1 MTLRL
6 TAAAMLSVVISTLVS
21 AQEPANNAYAIT
33 SESIGSSVWT
43 EVKLIDLASGQV
55 TRNVFENAKANY
67 TLYDARSLKQITI
80 AKNDSTSAMND
91 LRPFAGYSAAC
102 AFDKKKN
109 RLYYAPLFINQLRY
123 IDLSAGTPSVY
134 IFKDEKLS
142 NAPDVE
148 AEENQVTRMVISSDG
163 NGYALNNS
171 GSHLVRFTTGENPQ
185 ISDLGELHDAPENG
199 DMKIADAST
208 SCGRDMLADISGYL
222 YVISA
227 HNHVFKIDVQT
238 RTATYLQKI
247 KGLPEGFTTN
257 GAVVDEEGNIII
269 SSANSIISYQQ

>member
-109 RLYYAPLFINQLRY
+109 RLYYAPLFIFFTHVQMPPVIERFNVMHAL
-123 IDLSAGTPSVY
+123 P
-134 IFKDEKLS
+134 FKKKGCK
-142 NAPDVE
+142 
-148 AEENQVTRMVISSDG
+148 QVTAFLKGIPNIFS
-163 NGYALNNS
+163 LN
-171 GSHLVRFTTGENPQ
+171 R
-185 ISDLGELHDAPENG
+185 
-199 DMKIADAST
+199 
-208 SCGRDMLADISGYL
+208 
-222 YVISA
+222 
-227 HNHVFKIDVQT
+227 
-238 RTATYLQKI
+238 
-247 KGLPEGFTTN
+247 
-257 GAVVDEEGNIII
+257 
-269 SSANSIISYQQ
+269 

>member
-123 IDLSAGTPSVY
+123 IDLSAGTPSV
-134 IFKDEKLS
+134 
-142 NAPDVE
+142 
-148 AEENQVTRMVISSDG
+148 
-163 NGYALNNS
+163 
-171 GSHLVRFTTGENPQ
+171 
-185 ISDLGELHDAPENG
+185 
-199 DMKIADAST
+199 
-208 SCGRDMLADISGYL
+208 
-222 YVISA
+222 
-227 HNHVFKIDVQT
+227 
-238 RTATYLQKI
+238 
-247 KGLPEGFTTN
+247 
-257 GAVVDEEGNIII
+257 
-269 SSANSIISYQQ
+269 SI